1 MTIKVTFPLS
11 ISKEKIV
18 RIIEGNL
25 LRNAG
30 LRVRVVFQGIDNQE
44 NLFYITAKTP
54 EAFYQ
59 IGITAALILESHSN
73 KNKGAET
80 TTEIKP

>member
-1 MTIKVTFPLS
+1 MTIKTTFPLS
-11 ISKEKIV
+11 IPKEKVI
-18 RIIEGNL
+18 RQIESNM

-30 LRVRVVFQGIDNQE
+30 VRVKVVFQGIDQDE

-59 IGITAALILESHSN
+59 IGITAAIIIEADNN

-80 TTEIKP
+80 TTEI